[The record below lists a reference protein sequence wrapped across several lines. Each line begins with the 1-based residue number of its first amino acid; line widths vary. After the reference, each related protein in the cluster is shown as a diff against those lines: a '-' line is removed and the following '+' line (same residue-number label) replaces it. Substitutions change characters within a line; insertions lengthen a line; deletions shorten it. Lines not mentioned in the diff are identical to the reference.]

1 MTRLGLV
8 AAMTLLLAG
17 SAAGQAPASL
27 GRADSLR
34 ARGELAAA
42 DSAYATLA
50 SESTGARRSAIAAR
64 AELAAQR
71 GQRELSRQLATSLT
85 AEYEQTGG
93 RGWSAR
99 DQLARGRAWQ
109 LLSGGRPDA
118 VRQALAAFDAAAAL
132 DSANSDAPLSAA
144 ELLLEKFNAP
154 DARSGFEAVLHRF
167 PTSARAQLGM
177 ARVLVFEGK
186 PEAFDAAR
194 RALLLDSTLVPA
206 ELLLGRLHLE
216 AERYDSATAHARS
229 ALRHDA
235 SAVGGWALLGAVS
248 WLLGDTAGF
257 RSAESNA
264 RRINPKSAE
273 FLAEVA
279 EAAARHRRYV
289 DAVTLAERAV
299 ALDSSSTRALAVLA
313 TNQLRLGQMESGR
326 MTAERAFAL
335 DPFNLWQKNTLDLLD
350 AMQKFVTLE
359 SGRFRVVAPAQDAAY
374 LRLYLLPLL
383 ESAYDSL
390 ARRYQYRPPTPVRVE
405 VFRRHADFSVRTVG
419 LTGLGALG
427 VSFGGVLVMDGP
439 GARAAGDFNYGSTAW
454 HELTHTFTLGL
465 SENRVPRWL
474 SEGMSVLEERRT
486 GRGWGQDV
494 SATFLATFK
503 AGRLRPVSEINE
515 GLVRPRHPEEIGD
528 SYLEASLV
536 CEMIEAQYGVEALRA
551 LLRAFRDGRDE
562 PAAVEKVLKLSVVG
576 LDQKFTTW
584 MQAKFAVPLA
594 ALDPWDGSAPLTGA
608 FVTALA
614 QGERALGAGQLEI
627 ARGEFERANQLFP
640 GYASP
645 DAPAYALARMDSTR
659 PMVAA
664 AELAIVTARNE
675 TALTANSLEARFRM
689 RGGDVRG
696 AALALER
703 LTWIDPL
710 NLEVHSRLAEAAEQL
725 TDWPLLV
732 RERRAILAL
741 GAPDQ
746 AEARYQLARAL
757 ARSGDIPAARRE
769 VLQLLEQAP
778 GFEKAQELLL
788 ELRAATPAGGAR

>member
-1 MTRLGLV
+1 MTRLV
-8 AAMTLLLAG
+8 AGGVMALLLAG
-17 SAAGQAPASL
+17 NAAGQAPATL

-34 ARGELAAA
+34 MRGGLAAA
-42 DSAYATLA
+42 DSAYAALA
-50 SESTGARRSAIAAR
+50 SGSTDARRSATASR
-64 AELAAQR
+64 AELAEQTGHR
-71 GQRELSRQLATSLT
+71 DLSRQLATSLT
-85 AEYEQTGG
+85 VEYERTAGS
-93 RGWSAR
+93 GWSAR
-99 DQLARGRAWQ
+99 DQVALGRAWQ
-109 LLSGGRPDA
+109 LLSSGRPDA
-118 VRQALAAFDAAAAL
+118 VRQALAAFDAAAAR
-132 DSANSDAPLSAA
+132 DTADSDAPLSAA

-154 DARSGFEAVLHRF
+154 DARSGFESVLRRF
-167 PTSARAQLGM
+167 PASARAQLGL

-186 PEAFDAAR
+186 AEAFDATR
-194 RALLLDSTLVPA
+194 RALQLDSTLVPG

-216 AERYDSATAHARS
+216 AERYDSASALARS

-235 SAVGGWALLGAVS
+235 SAVGGWALLGAVT

-264 RRINPKSAE
+264 RRINPQSAE

-279 EAAARHRRYV
+279 EAAARHRRYA

-299 ALDSSSTRALAVLA
+299 AIDSSSTRALAVLA

-326 MTAERAFAL
+326 KTAERAFAL

-350 AMQKFVTLE
+350 AMQQFVTLE
-359 SGRFRVVAPAQDAAY
+359 SARFRVVAPASDAAY
-374 LRLYLLPLL
+374 LRLTLLPLL

-390 ARRYQYRPPTPVRVE
+390 ARRYQYQPPTPVRVE

-439 GARAAGDFNYGSTAW
+439 AARAPGEFNYGSTAW

-465 SENRVPRWL
+465 SGNRVPRWL

-486 GRGWGQDV
+486 GRGWGQHV
-494 SATFLATFK
+494 SAAFLATFK

-515 GLVRPRHPEEIGD
+515 GLVRPRYPEEIGD

-536 CEMIEAQYGVEALRA
+536 CEMIESAYGVEALRG
-551 LLRAFRDGRDE
+551 LLRAFRDGRDA
-562 PAAVEKVLKLSVVG
+562 PSAFDRVLHLSVDS
-576 LDQKFTTW
+576 LDRRFTAW
-584 MQAKFAVPLA
+584 MRATYVVPLA
-594 ALDPWDGSAPLTGA
+594 ALDPWDGSGPLSGA
-608 FVTALA
+608 FVTALE
-614 QGERALGAGQLEI
+614 QGHRAVAAGQLDT
-627 ARGEFERANQLFP
+627 ARAAFGRANLLFP

-645 DAPAYALARMDSTR
+645 DAPAFALARIDSTR
-659 PMVAA
+659 PLVAA
-664 AELAIVTARNE
+664 AALAVVTAHNE
-675 TALTANSLEARFRM
+675 TALTANSLEARFRLQ
-689 RGGDVRG
+689 GGDVRG
-696 AALALER
+696 AATALER
-703 LTWIDPL
+703 LAWIDPL
-710 NLEVHSRLAEAAEQL
+710 NPEVHTRLAEVAERL
-725 TDWPLLV
+725 ADWPLLV

-757 ARSGDIPAARRE
+757 ARAGDIPGARRE
-769 VLQLLEQAP
+769 VLQLLELAP